1 MKIAKKMFINRPMR
15 LQYFL
20 SLILEIPIIIC
31 FIINIPQVLW
41 QWYITIGYTVIS
53 LTYYIINRGDW
64 NYYFISV
71 SDQSSKEY
79 ILKFWKSFLNLLLTI
94 TKYIFMGIL
103 FQTML
108 ESLFGELI
116 IADKVISIYRLTF
129 IVAMCFILSKI
140 LFILT
145 RMPPVYTLFY
155 IAIPM
160 FTFSLIGIEKS
171 ILSWTFAS
179 LILLSLIPQFFNEDI
194 KLLQTKKLT
203 TIVNDKA
210 DNESKEKL

>member
-1 MKIAKKMFINRPMR
+1 MKIAKKIFINRPMC

-20 SLILEIPIIIC
+20 SIILEIPIIIC
-31 FIINIPQVLW
+31 FITNIPQVLW

-53 LTYYIINRGDW
+53 LTYYITNRGDW
-64 NYYFISV
+64 DYYFISV

-79 ILKFWKSFLNLLLTI
+79 TLKFWKSVLNSLLTI

-108 ESLFGELI
+108 ESLFGEYI
-116 IADKVISIYRLTF
+116 IADKVISIYGLTF
-129 IVAMCFILSKI
+129 IVVMCFILSKI

-155 IAIPM
+155 IAIPL

-171 ILSWTFAS
+171 ILSLAS
-179 LILLSLIPQFFNEDI
+179 LMLD
-194 KLLQTKKLT
+194 
-203 TIVNDKA
+203 
-210 DNESKEKL
+210 

>member
-1 MKIAKKMFINRPMR
+1 MKKVKEIFINRPMR

-53 LTYYIINRGDW
+53 LTYYITNRGDW

-71 SDQSSKEY
+71 SDQSSKGY
-79 ILKFWKSFLNLLLTI
+79 ILKFWKSFLNSLLTI

-103 FQTML
+103 YQTML
-108 ESLFGELI
+108 ESVFGEFIL
-116 IADKVISIYRLTF
+116 ADNRISIYSLTF
-129 IVAMCFILSKI
+129 LVAMWLILWKI

-145 RMPPVYTLFY
+145 RIPPVYALLY
-155 IAIPM
+155 IAIPL

-171 ILSWTFAS
+171 ILSWTFAKNAKVAH
-179 LILLSLIPQFFNEDI
+179 IDI
-194 KLLQTKKLT
+194 DA
-203 TIVNDKA
+203 VPSA
-210 DNESKEKL
+210 